1 MKKKPCQGQQGHMYH
16 NLYQSKKRECG
27 EGGGLL
33 IVPDQMHGFLEALKQ
48 RGMYGG
54 RGGGGGLEHKPAY
67 GLPAA
72 CNGKPTIQHVENF
85 PIRKMQGVPG
95 AGYPLIYCVRG
106 IKVFELF

>member
-54 RGGGGGLEHKPAY
+54 RGGGGGALNTSLPMGCLPPIMGSQPFNMLKTFQSGRCRGY
-67 GLPAA
+67 LGLA
-72 CNGKPTIQHVENF
+72 
-85 PIRKMQGVPG
+85 IRLSIV
-95 AGYPLIYCVRG
+95 
-106 IKVFELF
+106 